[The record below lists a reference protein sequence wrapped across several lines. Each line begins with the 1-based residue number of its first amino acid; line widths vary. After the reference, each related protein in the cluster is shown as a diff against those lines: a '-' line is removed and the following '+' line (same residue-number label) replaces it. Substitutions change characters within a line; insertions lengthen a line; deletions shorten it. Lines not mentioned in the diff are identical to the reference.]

1 MVHVVTGTVDAC
13 KTTKLVTLYNERGE
27 GDGFA
32 MIKRMLGRLVRGY
45 DARQLSTGEE
55 WPLVCREGYEPD
67 EFAIA
72 CSIGPYLFSA
82 PILATVEAK
91 LRAMIAAGVHPL
103 WLDEIGELE
112 LSGLGFD
119 AVMQEMVA
127 AGGELYVVV
136 RDDLVERVM
145 KKYGIREYET
155 IESI

>member
-1 MVHVVTGTVDAC
+1 MVHVITGTIDAC
-13 KTTKLVTLYNERGE
+13 KTTKLVTLFGERNE

-45 DARQLSTGEE
+45 DARQLSSGEE

-67 EFAIA
+67 DFDVA

-82 PILATVEAK
+82 PVLAAIEAK
-91 LRAMIAAGVHPL
+91 LRTMIAAGISPL

-112 LSGLGFD
+112 LNGRGFD

-127 AGGELYVVV
+127 AGVELYVVV
-136 RDDLVERVM
+136 RDDLVARVLA
-145 KKYGIREYET
+145 KYGITDYET
-155 IESI
+155 IDSI